1 MENQNNVV
9 NINYDLG
16 ILSLF
21 DSNAVKFDISP
32 GTSEFEKNLK
42 ELSLKNIKLLMQNFY
57 SLKSRKEDA
66 FDDQPDDLK
75 LYDYNKSQFE
85 INLPPS
91 TTVFPRQKTLPAV
104 KKLTRWEKFAK
115 DKGIK
120 KKKRSRLVY
129 DELNDTWV
137 PRWGAHSIKKIQDK
151 ADGIRVA
158 KPGDDPNADPFEK
171 KSLAKTMHKE
181 KQNLREMK
189 NKLEAKGIKASAYM
203 KQDQKEVN
211 KSKTKKTKKGV
222 AKMLEIAQKSTASM
236 GLFDKKAHKEEP
248 EIKKKR
254 KNNVQP
260 FKNGIQE
267 KQRNLDILE
276 YVSKVKASK

>member
-1 MENQNNVV
+1 
-9 NINYDLG
+9 
-16 ILSLF
+16 
-21 DSNAVKFDISP
+21 
-32 GTSEFEKNLK
+32 
-42 ELSLKNIKLLMQNFY
+42 
-57 SLKSRKEDA
+57 
-66 FDDQPDDLK
+66 
-75 LYDYNKSQFE
+75 
-85 INLPPS
+85 
-91 TTVFPRQKTLPAV
+91 
-104 KKLTRWEKFAK
+104 
-115 DKGIK
+115 
-120 KKKRSRLVY
+120 
-129 DELNDTWV
+129 
-137 PRWGAHSIKKIQDK
+137 
-151 ADGIRVA
+151 
-158 KPGDDPNADPFEK
+158 
-171 KSLAKTMHKE
+171 MHKE